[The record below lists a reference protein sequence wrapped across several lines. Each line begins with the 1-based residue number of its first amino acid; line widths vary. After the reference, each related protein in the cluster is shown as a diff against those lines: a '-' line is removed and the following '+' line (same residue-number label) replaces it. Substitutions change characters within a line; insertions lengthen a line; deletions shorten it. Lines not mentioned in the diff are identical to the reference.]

1 MRTIQVNYDEVN
13 SKVAQL
19 RGHVTSNIV
28 APVQSEYR
36 QLLTNLRQTVDG
48 ATCASFQETLDA
60 NCRKAMAASSVLER
74 LLSFMSNSSRQIQA
88 TEAQIARAFGATR
101 RGGN

>member
-19 RGHVTSNIV
+19 RSHTASDIV

-36 QLLTNLRQTVDG
+36 QLQTSIRQSIDG
-48 ATCASFQETLDA
+48 ATCAGFQEA
-60 NCRKAMAASSVLER
+60 MNENQQKAIAASSVLER
-74 LLSFMSNSSRQIQA
+74 LLSFMSNSSHQIRT
-88 TEAQIARAFGATR
+88 TEDQIARAFNATR
-101 RGGN
+101 RQ

>member
-19 RGHVTSNIV
+19 RSHTTSNIV
-28 APVQSEYR
+28 APIQGEYR
-36 QLLTNLRQTVDG
+36 QLQTNIRQAVDG
-48 ATCASFQETLDA
+48 ATCASFEEAMNENQQ
-60 NCRKAMAASSVLER
+60 KAVAASSVLER

-88 TEAQIARAFGATR
+88 TEDQIARVFNATR
-101 RGGN
+101 R